1 MLGSQSWNDMSCVYV
16 LRKLI
21 SRCPRARA
29 REREREGAN
38 LIASYLYF
46 CRFDGSYPMETTF
59 PIRVA
64 LYSWVTVNIVLIL
77 QIYPQPGNVSGGV
90 GG

>member
-29 REREREGAN
+29 RKRER
-38 LIASYLYF
+38 
-46 CRFDGSYPMETTF
+46 
-59 PIRVA
+59 
-64 LYSWVTVNIVLIL
+64 
-77 QIYPQPGNVSGGV
+77 GGKSDSV
-90 GG
+90 VPVFL